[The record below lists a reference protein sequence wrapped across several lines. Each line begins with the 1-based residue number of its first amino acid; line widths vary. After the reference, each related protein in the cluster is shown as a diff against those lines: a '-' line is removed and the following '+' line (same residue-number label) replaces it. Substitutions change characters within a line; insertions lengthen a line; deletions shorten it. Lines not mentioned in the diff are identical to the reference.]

1 MIRRRNL
8 LAAGAVAPLAIRA
21 PAVLAQAAA
30 EAAWQPTRPL
40 QMVVAYQA
48 GGGTDIAARIIARF
62 MERDLGQPVVVLN
75 RPGAGGEIGFAEL
88 ARSRPDG
95 YTIGFINTPTIV
107 SVPIERRSS
116 FQLGSFSILGNLIDD
131 PDGLWVMPNSPYRT
145 LADLLDDAKRRPE
158 TIGYGTT
165 GVGSDDHLAMLA
177 LERAAG
183 VKFVH
188 IPYAGSAGMK
198 TDLASGT
205 LPLACTN
212 LGDCINDYRQG
223 TLRPLV
229 QMGETRWERAPD
241 LPTLKELGYNV
252 VEGSMRGMA
261 APAGVPAPI
270 VARLALSIRRVMENP
285 EFKAQA
291 EQQNL
296 PLRYLGPDAF
306 LDELK
311 ALEVRCRAL
320 WAEHPWV
327 D

>member
-1 MIRRRNL
+1 MTHRRAF
-8 LAAGAVAPLAIRA
+8 LALSALAPIAARA
-21 PAVLAQAAA
+21 QTAAQP
-30 EAAWQPTRPL
+30 AWQPNRPL
-40 QMVVAYQA
+40 QMIVAYSA

-62 MERDLGQPVVVLN
+62 MERDLGQPVAVLN

-88 ARSRPDG
+88 ARARPDG

-107 SVPIERRSS
+107 SVPIERRTTFQRDS
-116 FQLGSFSILGNLIDD
+116 FALLGNIVDD
-131 PDGLWVMPNSPYRT
+131 PDGLWVMPNSPYHT
-145 LADLLDDAKRRPE
+145 LADLLEDAKRRPE

-165 GVGSDDHLAMLA
+165 GVGSDDHFAMLA

-183 VKFVH
+183 VKLVH
-188 IPYAGSAGMK
+188 VPYAGASQMK

-223 TLRPLV
+223 TLRPLA

-270 VARLALSIRRVMENP
+270 VARLALSIRRMMDNP
-285 EFKAQA
+285 EFQAQA
-291 EQQNL
+291 DQQNL
-296 PLRYLGPDAF
+296 PLRYLGPEAF
-306 LDELK
+306 AEELRQ
-311 ALEVRCRAL
+311 LEIRCRAL
-320 WAEHPWV
+320 WAEHPWR